1 MTKKATIGIAALVLG
16 LATTGAATVA
26 SGFWPFGDD
35 DAAEGA
41 GAEATELGWEDL
53 VPADYEPPPDPFLT
67 MSTEEMDELF
77 DGSAESQ
84 AKLAEM
90 DEAMR
95 YAPTVPELDGRRVK
109 IPGFVVPLDFD
120 GQTRMDEFL
129 LVPYYGACIHTPP
142 PPANQVVHATAE
154 RAVTIEDT
162 YSPVWLYGTIRTET
176 VTSELAESGYR
187 LEVTAVEAYE
197 YEEPAESGTEQG
209 AAVR

>member
-1 MTKKATIGIAALVLG
+1 MIRKVGVGIAG
-16 LATTGAATVA
+16 LALALAATVA
-26 SGFWPFGDD
+26 SGFWPFGGGD
-35 DAAEGA
+35 DAAAEA
-41 GAEATELGWEDL
+41 RAEATELGWEDL

-67 MSTEEMDELF
+67 MPREEMDKLF

-84 AKLAEM
+84 ARLAEI
-90 DEAMR
+90 DEQMS
-95 YAPTVPELDGRRVK
+95 YAPTVPGLDGQRVR

-142 PPANQVVHATAE
+142 PPANQVVHATASSP
-154 RAVTIEDT
+154 VTIEDT

-187 LEVTAVEAYE
+187 LEVTSVEEYE
-197 YEEPAESGTEQG
+197 YEDEQAVEEVPEG